1 MAHLY
6 KRNKG
11 TGKYWWF
18 KVVRD
23 GKRFR
28 ESTRTEDK
36 AEAERIML
44 KRISEIE
51 GIYGNHIKNL
61 DAKVKRRYRTEH
73 IRKLPRVAVF
83 DIETAPLEAYVWGK
97 KISGG
102 YLGDH
107 QIIKDW
113 SMLCWTARWLFDGD
127 WMGACVTPEEAT
139 AREDASIMEPLWK
152 FMDEADVIIAHFG
165 SKFDIPKSNLRLAV
179 NGYKPPSPFQVIDTK
194 QAAAKVFG
202 SVSNSQDFLCKRFGL
217 TPKIETDFKL
227 WRRCVE
233 PQLDQK
239 EALAEMMRYN
249 VGDVYGLEELYLHV
263 KAWLKTPVN
272 LSMYTDNE
280 RRECG
285 ICLSTELKALSA
297 PYTTK
302 AGQYES
308 YRCLKCGSIGRS
320 RYTDKTYMQRINSII
335 PTAR

>member
-6 KRNKG
+6 KRERS
-11 TGKYWWF
+11 KYWWF

-36 AEAERIML
+36 VEAERIML
-44 KRISEIE
+44 KRVSEIE
-51 GIYGNHIKNL
+51 GIFGNPIEVM
-61 DAKVKRRYRTEH
+61 DAKLKKRYRTEN

-83 DIETAPLEAYVWGK
+83 DIETSPLEAYVWGK
-97 KISGG
+97 KIAGG

-107 QIIKDW
+107 QIKKDW
-113 SMLCWTARWLFDGD
+113 AMLCWTARWLFDGD
-127 WMGACVTPEEAT
+127 WMGACVSPAEAT
-139 AREDASIMEPLWK
+139 ARDDMSIMTPLWD
-152 FMDEADVIIAHFG
+152 FMEKADVIIAHGG
-165 SKFDIPKSNLRLAV
+165 SGFDIPRANMRLAV
-179 NGYKPPSPFQVIDTK
+179 NGFKPTSPYQVIDTLS
-194 QAAAKVFG
+194 ASRKVFG
-202 SVSNSQDFLCKRFGL
+202 SSSFTQDFLNHKFGL
-217 TPKIETDFKL
+217 SPKIHTDFNL

-233 PQLDQK
+233 PELDQK

-249 VGDVYGLEELYLHV
+249 VGDVYGLEELFIHV
-263 KAWLKTPVN
+263 SPWLKTPVN

-280 RRECG
+280 KRECG
-285 ICLSTELKALSA
+285 NCLSTELKTLSQ

-308 YRCLKCGSIGRS
+308 YRCLRCGTIGRS
-320 RYTDKTYMQRINSII
+320 RYTEKTYRQRINSII